1 MANVIF
7 LEYIHSYNK
16 YIVQKFAFKFR
27 EDNLL
32 IKLLELSINAIANAG
47 RNQNSKPKT
56 PG

>member
-7 LEYIHSYNK
+7 LEYIHSYNT

-32 IKLLELSINAIANAG
+32 VKLLELSINAIANAG